1 MHRIVSTVALVL
13 LAGFAVACNSKAPAQ
28 AALQAAEQAVA
39 GVRGDAKAFVPDQ
52 FKALEA
58 DLADA
63 RSKFEAGEYQ
73 AALEV
78 AQGLPAKA
86 QEVASAVSARRTELS
101 QTWTEMQGSL
111 PGMVEQAQAR
121 LAELTKMRRLPPG
134 LDKATVDAAQTNL
147 AAATE
152 QWKDATA
159 AMDGGDLIKA
169 VEAAREVKSKTEA
182 ILSSLTPAA
191 S

>member
-1 MHRIVSTVALVL
+1 MHRIGSTVALVL
-13 LAGFAVACNSKAPAQ
+13 LAGLVVACNSQAPAQ

-39 GVRGDAKAFVPDQ
+39 GVRGDAKAFVPDE

-63 RSKFEAGEYQ
+63 RTKFDAGDYQ
-73 AALEV
+73 AALEA

-101 QTWTEMQGSL
+101 QAWTEMQESL
-111 PGMVEQAQAR
+111 PGMVEQAQTR
-121 LAELTKMRRLPPG
+121 LMELTKMRRLPPG

-169 VEAAREVKSKTEA
+169 VEAATEVKSKTEA
-182 ILSSLTPAA
+182 VLSSLTPAA

>member
-1 MHRIVSTVALVL
+1 MHRIVSTAALVL
-13 LAGFAVACNSKAPAQ
+13 LAGFAVACSSKAPAQ

-63 RSKFEAGEYQ
+63 RTKFEAGNYQ

-86 QEVASAVSARRTELS
+86 QEAAAAVSARRTELV
-101 QTWTEMQGSL
+101 QAWGDMQSSL
-111 PGMVEQAQAR
+111 PGLVEQAQTR

-134 LDKATVDAAQTNL
+134 LDKAKVDSARTDLEAVT
-147 AAATE
+147 A

-159 AMDGGDLIKA
+159 LMDGGDLIKA
-169 VEAAREVKSKTEA
+169 VEAAKEVKAKAEA
-182 ILSSLTPAA
+182 VLSSLTPAA

>member
-13 LAGFAVACNSKAPAQ
+13 LAGFAVACTSQAPAQ
-28 AALQAAEQAVA
+28 AALQAAEQAVT

-63 RSKFEAGEYQ
+63 RTKFEAGDYE
-73 AALEV
+73 AALVV

-86 QEVASAVSARRTELS
+86 QDVAAAVSARRTELS
-101 QTWTEMQGSL
+101 QTWTEMQASL
-111 PGMVEQAQAR
+111 PGMVEQAQKR
-121 LAELTKMRRLPPG
+121 VAELTKMRRLPPG
-134 LDKATVDAAQTNL
+134 LDKATVDAAQTDL
-147 AAATE
+147 EAVTA

-169 VEAAREVKSKTEA
+169 VEAAKEVKSKAEA
-182 ILSSLTPAA
+182 VLSSLTPAA
-191 S
+191 G